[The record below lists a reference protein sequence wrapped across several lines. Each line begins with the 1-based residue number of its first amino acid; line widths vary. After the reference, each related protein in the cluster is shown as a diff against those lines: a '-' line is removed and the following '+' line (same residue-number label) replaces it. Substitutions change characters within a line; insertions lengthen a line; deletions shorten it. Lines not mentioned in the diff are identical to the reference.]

1 MQLYS
6 HSEILHFQNIFV
18 FFLGGGVPSDSLK
31 EPKNLSPHYIP
42 VKVLG
47 HTNLPFVIP
56 ARLTALAYLQEGH
69 IFRSV
74 KASEMTDNFRVKY
87 LFFLIL

>member
-18 FFLGGGVPSDSLK
+18 FFFFLGGGSMPSDPLK
-31 EPKNLSPHYIP
+31 KPKNLSPHCMP

-47 HTNLPFVIP
+47 HTNLHFFIP
-56 ARLTALAYLQEGH
+56 ARLTALSLECNFFINVCE
-69 IFRSV
+69 IFS
-74 KASEMTDNFRVKY
+74 A
-87 LFFLIL
+87 

>member
-18 FFLGGGVPSDSLK
+18 FWEGGEHALRPHVRG
-31 EPKNLSPHYIP
+31 PKKLSPHCMP

-47 HTNLPFVIP
+47 HTNLPFFHTHRVDSS
-56 ARLTALAYLQEGH
+56 AYHTL
-69 IFRSV
+69 SD
-74 KASEMTDNFRVKY
+74 K
-87 LFFLIL
+87 